1 MDNTYSLFANYRFA
15 AYQYRDTLMPDTLLL
30 RLFIFL
36 LMACA
41 SLCGTKA
48 HSATVCIP
56 QGFEVFPSMPTTISI
71 GQINYF
77 GGPKLLYDSSVTAAP
92 TNICSNSP
100 NATLEFN
107 ASYATDNFNDLVM
120 RSIKGGDTSARVT
133 FMYSS
138 RSSFA
143 IPPQGTFYSMLFY
156 YYITVDCTGAAISGE
171 VVGLNFKVYG
181 LAACRSYTV
190 DYRVSIYQNDTYI
203 PPNNFVSATES
214 RGVRIRAGISADRLG
229 TQGVSRAAISTI
241 SGSNTLKLTSGVYC
255 TYSLSTSTVDLGTW
269 SSLNLLNSDTSKA
282 YTINLQ
288 NCQNTSGRQVS
299 VFWRF
304 ENPDPSDSSRMLNS
318 IADGASG
325 VVAQTACAGTAARHN
340 GRLQLSAS
348 LQGDLSIDCSAK
360 LVPAAGVS
368 TVGQITPG
376 RFRGIAYLVFQ
387 FE

>member
-1 MDNTYSLFANYRFA
+1 MNNTYSLFANYRFA
-15 AYQYRDTLMPDTLLL
+15 AYQYRDTLMRDAFLL

-56 QGFEVFPSMPTTISI
+56 QGFEVFPSMPTTISL
-71 GQINYF
+71 GQITYN
-77 GGPKLLYDSSVTAAP
+77 GGPKLLYESSVSAAP
-92 TNICSNSP
+92 TSRCSNSP

-107 ASYATDNFNDLVM
+107 TSYDTTHFNNTVLRGFKGTD
-120 RSIKGGDTSARVT
+120 TAARVT

-138 RSSFA
+138 RSAFA
-143 IPPQGTFYSMLFY
+143 TPEGLYYSMLFY
-156 YYITVDCTGAAISGE
+156 YYITVDCTGATISGE
-171 VVGLNFKVYG
+171 VVGLNVKVYG
-181 LAACRSYTV
+181 LASCRSYTV

-214 RGVRIRAGISADRLG
+214 NGIRIRTAISADTLS
-229 TQGVSRAAISTI
+229 TQGVQRAAISTI
-241 SGSNTLKLTSGVYC
+241 SGSNTLKLISGVYC

-269 SSLNLLNSDTSKA
+269 SSLNLLNSDTSKD
-282 YTINLQ
+282 YTVNMR
-288 NCQNTSGRQVS
+288 NCRNTTGRQVS

-304 ENPDPSDSSRMLNS
+304 DNPDPSDSSRMLNS
-318 IADGASG
+318 IAGGASG
-325 VVAQTACAGTAARHN
+325 VVAQTACAGTVVRHN
-340 GRLQLSAS
+340 QPLVISAN
-348 LQGDLSIDCSAK
+348 LQGNLSVDCSAK

-387 FE
+387 FQ